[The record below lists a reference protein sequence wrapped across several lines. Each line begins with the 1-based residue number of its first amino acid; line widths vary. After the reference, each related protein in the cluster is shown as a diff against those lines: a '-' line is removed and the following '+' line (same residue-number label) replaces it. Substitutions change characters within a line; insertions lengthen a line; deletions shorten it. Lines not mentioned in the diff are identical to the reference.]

1 MKDLLDFI
9 EVEDERKRL
18 QEKLEPLQKAHEK
31 LYNKENEIN
40 ENLGYK
46 EKNFIIKKL
55 IENQTE
61 EERDAVKK
69 HREEVD
75 KMLSGNAS
83 YHLIENKIFDP
94 EHDEFRI
101 FKFEKEGDKIRFAVS
116 CKKNEGFVMGMTLLD
131 THWTSWFDISELHGN

>member
-18 QEKLEPLQKAHEK
+18 QEKFEPLQKAHAR
-31 LYNKENEIN
+31 LYDKENEIN

-69 HREEVD
+69 YWKD
-75 KMLSGNAS
+75 LDTMFNNNA
-83 YHLIENKIFDP
+83 YYNLQKNVFDP

-101 FKFEKEGDKIRFAVS
+101 FTFEKEGDKIRFAVS

-131 THWTSWFDISELHGN
+131 TYWTSWFNISELYGD

>member
-1 MKDLLDFI
+1 MNDLLDFI
-9 EVEDERKRL
+9 EVEDLRKRL
-18 QEKLEPLQKAHEK
+18 QEKLEPLQEAHAK

-69 HREEVD
+69 YWERGYIPF
-75 KMLSGNAS
+75 L
-83 YHLIENKIFDP
+83 
-94 EHDEFRI
+94 
-101 FKFEKEGDKIRFAVS
+101 
-116 CKKNEGFVMGMTLLD
+116 
-131 THWTSWFDISELHGN
+131 